1 MLFFVIYYFIKSSKD
16 KKYTFFNYG
25 TKIDLFFY
33 IFTKQMVRMKKNY
46 IYFLLLFFFS
56 FSASVVAQDSRGSV
70 NKNQDP
76 TIEGLNV
83 YPNPN
88 NTGKVFITSKLNLDK
103 KVEIFDVL
111 GKKVIDVTLYSKE
124 LNITNLNPGVYIIK
138 IKEGDASS
146 TRKLI
151 IN

>member
-1 MLFFVIYYFIKSSKD
+1 MS
-16 KKYTFFNYG
+16 
-25 TKIDLFFY
+25 
-33 IFTKQMVRMKKNY
+33 KNY
-46 IYFLLLFFFS
+46 IFSIIFFLAFS
-56 FSASVVAQDSRGSV
+56 MSTLAQDGKSGSTA
-70 NKNQDP
+70 KSQEP
-76 TIEGLNV
+76 IIEGLSL

-111 GKKVIDVTLYSKE
+111 GKKVIDVTLYTKE
-124 LNITNLNPGVYIIK
+124 LNISNLNPGVYIIK
-138 IKEGDASS
+138 IKEGDASA

>member
-1 MLFFVIYYFIKSSKD
+1 
-16 KKYTFFNYG
+16 
-25 TKIDLFFY
+25 
-33 IFTKQMVRMKKNY
+33 MKKNY
-46 IYFLLLFFFS
+46 IFSIMLFLTL
-56 FSASVVAQDSRGSV
+56 SVTTFAQESKSSSVAKSQE
-70 NKNQDP
+70 P
-76 TIEGLNV
+76 TIEGLSL

-111 GKKVIDVTLYSKE
+111 GKKVIDVTLYTKE
-124 LNITNLNPGVYIIK
+124 LNISNLNPGVYIIK
-138 IKEGDASS
+138 IKEGDASA

>member
-1 MLFFVIYYFIKSSKD
+1 MLFLTLSVTTFAQEGKSS
-16 KKYTFFNYG
+16 G
-25 TKIDLFFY
+25 
-33 IFTKQMVRMKKNY
+33 
-46 IYFLLLFFFS
+46 
-56 FSASVVAQDSRGSV
+56 VAKSQE
-70 NKNQDP
+70 P
-76 TIEGLNV
+76 TIEGLSL

-111 GKKVIDVTLYSKE
+111 GKKVIDVTLYTKE
-124 LNITNLNPGVYIIK
+124 LNISNLNPGVYIIK
-138 IKEGDASS
+138 IKEGDASA

>member
-1 MLFFVIYYFIKSSKD
+1 
-16 KKYTFFNYG
+16 
-25 TKIDLFFY
+25 
-33 IFTKQMVRMKKNY
+33 MVRMKKNY
-46 IYFLLLFFFS
+46 IYILLLFFFS
-56 FSASVVAQDSRGSV
+56 FSASVVAQDSRVSV